1 MKYFPTDLIHA
12 LTIHQILF
20 AHDEI
25 LHHIEQIQSHL
36 RLLRGK
42 ERIHSNM
49 YLTHLRNPQNYLG
62 IYSLHLEHLHKIY
75 RNMYIKYNNPQ

>member
-42 ERIHSNM
+42 ERIHSRM
-49 YLTHLRNPQNYLG
+49 YFNHLRNPQNYFG
-62 IYSLHLEHLHKIY
+62 SYSLYLEQHHKNIET
-75 RNMYIKYNNPQ
+75 